1 MLNTFIRVYVHNHK
15 YIYPRQYI
23 FVPFKE
29 KKPSWVAKV
38 RHTSSYAPKS
48 FDNFVH
54 RNFQ

>member
-1 MLNTFIRVYVHNHK
+1 MYIRTFQREK
-15 YIYPRQYI
+15 
-23 FVPFKE
+23 

>member
-15 YIYPRQYI
+15 YIYPRQCI